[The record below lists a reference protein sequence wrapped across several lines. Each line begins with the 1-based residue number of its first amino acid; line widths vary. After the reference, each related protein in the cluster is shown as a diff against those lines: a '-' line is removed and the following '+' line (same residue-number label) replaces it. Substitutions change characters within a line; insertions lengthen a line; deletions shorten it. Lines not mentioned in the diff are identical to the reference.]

1 MLRVC
6 VCVWGCVG
14 GCVGVGVCVLLLL
27 LCMYSVTGGVL
38 SVCEADYCVQSIF
51 P

>member
-6 VCVWGCVG
+6 VCG
-14 GCVGVGVCVLLLL
+14 GGVGVGVCVLLLL

-38 SVCEADYCVQSIF
+38 SVCEADY
-51 P
+51 